1 MTEGS
6 RPPPEQLV
14 LDLSHRPALGA
25 EDFLVSASNRAAVDL
40 IDRWPDWPHRA
51 VLVVGPAGSGKSHLV
66 NVWRGRSAAARLVA
80 GELNDAALPAIG
92 VQTALA
98 IEDLDQVAGREAA
111 ARANAERVLFHLLN
125 LVREQRL
132 SVLLTTSRLPAD
144 IEIALPDLRSRLGA
158 LPFVS
163 IDAPDAG
170 LLAALLVKLFSD
182 RQLSIEPNV
191 IAYMLR
197 HMERTTAMARWLVG
211 EVDRRAL
218 VSKRRVTRSL
228 VAEIMGGISSDDA
241 DTHTG

>member
-1 MTEGS
+1 MTDGA
-6 RPPPEQLV
+6 RPLPEQLV

-25 EDFLVSASNRAAVDL
+25 EDFLVSSSNRAAVDL

-66 NVWRGRSAAARLVA
+66 NVWRSRSAAIKLRAA
-80 GELNDAALPAIG
+80 ELTDAALPAFG
-92 VQTALA
+92 EHSVVA
-98 IEDLDQVAGREAA
+98 IEDLDQVAGLAEPE
-111 ARANAERVLFHLLN
+111 RAEAERIVFHILN
-125 LVREQRL
+125 LVREHRL
-132 SVLLTTSRLPAD
+132 SVLVTSSCPPGEMD
-144 IEIALPDLRSRLGA
+144 IALPDLRSRIGT

-163 IDAPDAG
+163 IDAPDEG

-211 EVDRRAL
+211 EVDRKAL
-218 VSKRRVTRSL
+218 VSKRKVTRSL
-228 VAEIMGGISSDDA
+228 VAEIMGGISTDDA
-241 DTHTG
+241 DGDTG